1 MSLQQKAVVFDIDGV
16 LAEFVLP
23 FKSFI
28 NNYMPYPLAPTG
40 AQQDWQYR
48 GMSRA
53 DWDTVWQHVRS
64 GKWDWSTLPSLLT
77 EGDTFSIQALRRTGQ
92 VCFEYVTNREG
103 PRAQEQ
109 TAAWLSREGLPQGRI
124 SVVADKVA
132 FIEANVPNVFAIIE
146 DSPTNIAKYVEA
158 GYGDKLYVRDWPYN
172 RAGSTLRDGT
182 HFNADNEYLHF
193 KRVSSV
199 AEFCFAVITAITSR
213 DPETGARL
221 GKVEDPIGTPKKD

>member
-23 FKSFI
+23 FKSFV
-28 NNYMPYPLAPTG
+28 NNYIPYRIAPTG

-53 DWDTVWQHVRS
+53 EWDDVWQHVRA

-77 EGDTFSIQALRRTGQ
+77 VGDTYAIQELRKTGQ
-92 VCFEYVTNREG
+92 VTFEYVTNREG
-103 PRAQEQ
+103 PQVQAQ

-124 SVVADKVA
+124 SVVADKVD
-132 FIEANVPNVFAIIE
+132 FITKNVPNVFAIIE
-146 DSPTNIAKYVEA
+146 DSPANIIKYVD
-158 GYGDKLYVRDWPYN
+158 GGLGDKLYVRDWPYN
-172 RAGSTLRDGT
+172 REGSLLRDGT
-182 HFNADNEYLHF
+182 HLDELDYKA
-193 KRVSSV
+193 RVSSV
-199 AEFCFAVITAITSR
+199 AEFCYAVITAITNR